1 MGKISVIMPCFNAAG
16 HISESVG
23 SVLGQS
29 YEAIE
34 LIVVND
40 DSTDHSLQ
48 VLEGIRDYRLVI
60 ISQPHSGVCVARNRG
75 LAEATGDYVAF
86 LDADDTWRPDCLEKL
101 HSVLQKSP
109 DAALAYCGWQNV
121 GLPGGRGQPFI
132 PADYEQ
138 PAKVEI
144 LLGGNRWPIH
154 AALTRREA
162 VIEAGGFDER
172 FRISEDYHLWLRI
185 ATRHPIVRVPEV
197 LAYYHF
203 HEGTQA
209 TKDRVRGAFDHWQVQ
224 REFLR
229 ERPDIA
235 SRLGNRR
242 IRELTHGELL
252 RRGYICYWNRDLES
266 ARTIFR
272 RVMKTGYGTVTDW
285 KYMLPALLPLPLN
298 RLLIQFFSK
307 KEEKA

>member
-1 MGKISVIMPCFNAAG
+1 MPCFNAAG

>member
-1 MGKISVIMPCFNAAG
+1 MPCFNAAG

-48 VLEGIRDYRLVI
+48 VLDGIRDYRLII

-101 HSVLQKSP
+101 HSVLQKNP

-162 VIEAGGFDER
+162 IAKAGGFDEH
-172 FRISEDYHLWLRI
+172 FITSEDYYLWLRI
-185 ATRHPIVRVPEV
+185 ATIHKIVRVPEV
-197 LAYYHF
+197 LAFYHH
-203 HEGTQA
+203 HEGPQA
-209 TKDRVRGAFDHWQVQ
+209 TKNRLRLALNHLKVKN
-224 REFLR
+224 EFLKNHPKIVR
-229 ERPDIA
+229 SIGR
-235 SRLGNRR
+235 SRV
-242 IRELTHGELL
+242 RELTLGVMVKQ
-252 RRGYICYWNRDLES
+252 GYRCYWDRELDAS
-266 ARTIFR
+266 HAIFR
-272 RVMKTGYGTVTDW
+272 VAMKNFYFRVKDI
-285 KYMLPALLPLPLN
+285 KYMLPAILPLTIYKSFVL
-298 RLLIQFFSK
+298 RMDKIRRTDD
-307 KEEKA
+307 